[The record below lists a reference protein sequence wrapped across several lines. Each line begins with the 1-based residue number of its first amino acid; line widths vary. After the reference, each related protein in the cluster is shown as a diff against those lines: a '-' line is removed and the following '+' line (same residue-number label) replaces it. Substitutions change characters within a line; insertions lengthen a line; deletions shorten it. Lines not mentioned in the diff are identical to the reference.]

1 MYYKVIKMGVVKSEN
16 EGKAM
21 DASEEFSSNRSYAE
35 VDSHSSSM
43 VPIERVT
50 VLWYISPI
58 FDTEV
63 R

>member
-1 MYYKVIKMGVVKSEN
+1 
-16 EGKAM
+16 
-21 DASEEFSSNRSYAE
+21 
-35 VDSHSSSM
+35 M

-63 R
+63 RWLSQSQK